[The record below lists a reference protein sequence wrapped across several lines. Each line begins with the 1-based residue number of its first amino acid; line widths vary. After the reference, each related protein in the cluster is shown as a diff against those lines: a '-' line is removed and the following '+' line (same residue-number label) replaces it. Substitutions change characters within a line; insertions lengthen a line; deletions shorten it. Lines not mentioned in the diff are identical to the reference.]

1 MGVIFEVFFE
11 DNTSDTILSL
21 SEINTLKKT
30 VYGIRSFDTSPE
42 LQRQIASK
50 FSLDLSSFRK
60 KEDIEISSH
69 YIDTKS
75 QLTLNISIPIF
86 NSQNI
91 HNEESLHIILKEKIV
106 FIFISKKLY
115 DTINSLSFPK
125 YDISKFSFQSSL
137 DYLVFQLGILSD
149 YYADLV
155 EYTSHNIKQIYQ
167 DVINAKDFT
176 ESKLD
181 ALTNLNFSNF
191 LIRESVSEYQRV
203 LLLLR
208 KKFNNNQDI
217 VQKLEIE
224 INDLNMVNEHLIYN
238 FDRISDLKN
247 NISSKI
253 ELEQNNIF
261 KILTIFTVSL
271 SLPTLIAGI
280 YGMNFKYMP
289 ELNIYLAYPIVLVA
303 ILLSF
308 LLPLIY
314 FKYKKWF

>member
-1 MGVIFEVFFE
+1 MIELLYQN
-11 DNTSDTILSL
+11 NTSETLHSIT
-21 SEINTLKKT
+21 EIHFPQTPIINIRLLDASDKLLK
-30 VYGIRSFDTSPE
+30 E
-42 LQRQIASK
+42 IASK
-50 FSLDLSSFRK
+50 FTLDLSFFNK

-69 YIDTKS
+69 YIDS
-75 QLTLNISIPIF
+75 NNQLTLNISVPIF
-86 NSQNI
+86 TAQNI
-91 HNEESLHIILKEKIV
+91 HNEESFHIIFKDQMV
-106 FIFISKKLY
+106 FIFISSELNNL
-115 DTINSLSFPK
+115 INSLSFPK
-125 YDISKFSFQSSL
+125 YDVDKLTFKSGL
-137 DYLVFQLGILSD
+137 DYLLFELGILSD

-155 EYTSHNIKQIYQ
+155 EFTSFSIKRIYQ
-167 DVINAKDFT
+167 DIIDVKEFT
-176 ESKLD
+176 DNKLD
-181 ALTNLNFSNF
+181 NLTNLNFSNF

-208 KKFNNNQDI
+208 KKFSHHHDV
-217 VQKLEIE
+217 VQKLELE
-224 INDLNMVNEHLIYN
+224 INDLNVVNEHLVYN

-289 ELNIYLAYPIVLVA
+289 ELNIYLAYPIVLLI

-308 LLPLIY
+308 ILPLIY
-314 FKYKKWF
+314 FKYKNWF